1 MLLRWG
7 CRECLEVHATAA
19 MVADTGTIKQILL
32 SIIPGLQ
39 QGKTVAQLR
48 QPWPQA
54 VAAAGGTGLW
64 WDK

>member
-1 MLLRWG
+1 M
-7 CRECLEVHATAA
+7 HATAA

-39 QGKTVAQLR
+39 QGKAVAQLR